1 MLAEALE
8 EEGLSIDQK
17 AVTVD
22 LYRPYAE
29 ALVIAVVGECDACRV
44 QVWIVG
50 VRIPEPGMGDH
61 DPSCP
66 SIRMCHH
73 VAFTRQDVD

>member
-29 ALVIAVVGECDACRV
+29 ALVIAVVGDSGR
-44 QVWIVG
+44 
-50 VRIPEPGMGDH
+50 R
-61 DPSCP
+61 
-66 SIRMCHH
+66 RM
-73 VAFTRQDVD
+73 